1 MSRVTTAAF
10 VGSLAVITWRELNN
24 PPAGAPLPLPTP
36 SRYVGAAIVFGIL
49 EFMSDIWNPRISDV
63 LAAGF
68 FLTLAIS
75 TAQNGIQHNASS
87 GNSNSPGNGATT
99 VPNGGSGIPGLPSN
113 PGLLTGPGFLPPDN
127 GGLVPAPGG
136 Q

>member
-24 PPAGAPLPLPTP
+24 PPAGAPLPLPAP

-75 TAQNGIQHNASS
+75 TAQNGIQHNA
-87 GNSNSPGNGATT
+87 GNSKSPGNGATT
-99 VPNGGSGIPGLPSN
+99 VPNGGSGIPSN
-113 PGLLTGPGFLPPDN
+113 PGLLSGPGFLPPDN
-127 GGLVPAPGG
+127 GGLVPAPGME
-136 Q
+136 